1 MNDEQPWK
9 QLINHVARLD
19 DTVTRLT
26 LEVAKLKEEPP
37 LNFWQKKDRIRSLLE
52 KMRLHD
58 KVCSSFNKV
67 NNEKEDE

>member
-26 LEVAKLKEEPP
+26 LEMKAMKELMITPDDFDY
-37 LNFWQKKDRIRSLLE
+37 LGCLRST
-52 KMRLHD
+52 
-58 KVCSSFNKV
+58 
-67 NNEKEDE
+67 